1 MSEEE
6 KSMLDDQQSAE
17 EITPS
22 SETHAIT
29 ESATL
34 STQQETTNPKQEIK
48 TMEVHHHPH
57 VEKKSFK
64 EYLLEGL
71 MIFLAVTMGFF
82 AESIRENIT
91 KHEKEHHLMEML
103 VEDLKADIPN
113 LDTVVNN
120 NSIKIE
126 YLDSLRHCIYA
137 AAEKTLPDTIY
148 RNMYFMHRHY
158 GRSRIEFAPTLRTLN
173 QFEKNDAFN
182 LIRTQAVSDS
192 IQNYAASNKNVDNQH
207 SSFRNFEA
215 DALAIGYAIFDYRY
229 YENYLGNTR
238 HELILQSTQQFKLL
252 GADKKTFL
260 AYGSKLYN
268 SRGSLFNYM
277 RFLKDHKA
285 QAERLIALIEK
296 EYHLK

>member
-1 MSEEE
+1 MSEDE
-6 KSMLDDQQSAE
+6 KSMVDNQQSTE

-29 ESATL
+29 EPAT
-34 STQQETTNPKQEIK
+34 QPENTNPQQEIK

-64 EYLLEGL
+64 EYVLEGL

-91 KHEKEHHLMEML
+91 KNEREHHLMEML

-113 LDTVVNN
+113 LDTAVKNN
-120 NSIKIE
+120 LIKIE